1 MSIKQLQDQL
11 PHEPTAQE
19 LARQKQWEWAHI
31 PKYDHVPSERL
42 AILTHDAANYPSE
55 KPWADTKTR
64 RLEDRLVDIL
74 AAFNTW
80 VAADTDRR
88 ERQRIE
94 AEESAKRLELE
105 NQQARAAYVEHTLGE
120 MLQADA
126 AAWESAQ
133 RLRGY
138 VDALRR
144 RAGTIEDDQER
155 AAADAWADW
164 SERYVD
170 QVIDPLGRPLRQP
183 EVPEPSGKDLG
194 EFRRKL
200 GFGRNGLW

>member
-1 MSIKQLQDQL
+1 MSIKQLRDQL
-11 PHEPTAQE
+11 PHEPTARE
-19 LARQKQWEWAHI
+19 IADQKKWEWSHI
-31 PKYDHVPSERL
+31 PKYDHAPSDRL
-42 AILTHDAANYPSE
+42 AIVTHDAAAYPSE
-55 KPWADTKTR
+55 KSWADTKTR

-74 AAFNTW
+74 AAFSTW
-80 VAADTDRR
+80 VASDTDRR

-94 AEESAKRLELE
+94 DEERAKRLELE
-105 NQQARAAYVEHTLGE
+105 NQQAHSAYVEHTLGE

-133 RLRGY
+133 RLRSY

-144 RAGTIEDDQER
+144 RVATIEDAQER
-155 AAADAWADW
+155 ADADAWVTW
-164 SERYVD
+164 SKRYVD
-170 QVIDPLGRPLRQP
+170 QAIDPLRRPIRRP
-183 EVPEPSGKDLG
+183 EVQEPGDKDLG